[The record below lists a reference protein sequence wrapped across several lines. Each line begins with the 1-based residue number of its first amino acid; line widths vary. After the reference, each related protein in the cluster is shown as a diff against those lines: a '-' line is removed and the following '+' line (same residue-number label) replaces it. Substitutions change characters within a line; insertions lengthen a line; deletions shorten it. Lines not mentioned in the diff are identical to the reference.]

1 MCVVSCQGL
10 MLHTKN
16 KHQAQRRFA
25 CPEAGWGRVRCVKR
39 SCTKSFARRGDLQ
52 LHICRAHT
60 HERRYAC
67 KVEGCN
73 KTFISV
79 SELKRHERT
88 HS

>member
-1 MCVVSCQGL
+1 

-16 KHQAQRRFA
+16 KHQAQRRFP
-25 CPEAGWGRVRCVKR
+25 CPEAGWIRARGVRR
-39 SCTKSFARRGDLQ
+39 RCTKSFARKGDLQ

-60 HERRYAC
+60 HERRFVC